1 MKLSSGIICLFLF
14 LIYFSSVAKGSLVEV
29 DYLTSGDK
37 LLTKDLNT
45 GLYWLDLNQT
55 TNISYQDMLFSLEPG
70 GLFDG
75 FRYASVADVNQ
86 LQESAGLFSGL
97 FFTANPYYRQRIE
110 DLISKVG
117 ITRENSGSLYS
128 NGITKDP
135 FTPTTNTNTNDR
147 ILRGFSLTLGSSAY
161 QGVVADG
168 IASESIGSWLV
179 RDTITTVPVPGS
191 ILLFLSGLSLL
202 MIRKKMAR

>member
-1 MKLSSGIICLFLF
+1 MKLSNGLTYLFLS
-14 LIYFSSVAKGSLVEV
+14 LLYFSSVAKGSLVEV
-29 DYLTSGDK
+29 DYLASGDR

-55 TNISYQDMLFSLEPG
+55 TNISYQDMLLSLEPG
-70 GLFDG
+70 GLYSG

-97 FFTANPYYRQRIE
+97 FFTANPFYRQRIE

-117 ITRENSGSLYS
+117 ITREYSGSLYS
-128 NGITKDP
+128 NGITRDP
-135 FTPTTNTNTNDR
+135 FTPTTNTNDR
-147 ILRGFSLTLGSSAY
+147 IFRGFSFTQGSSAY
-161 QGVVADG
+161 QGVVADS

-179 RDTITTVPVPGS
+179 RDTLVTVPVPGS

-202 MIRKKMAR
+202 MVRKKLAG